1 MNAVNGVEVGKVG
14 VLTSMEYMSCR
25 YALPVPALV
34 DMFMPLP
41 VFSLSLSLLYEEGYP
56 NYAVLYVL
64 PNAYVLVGIPISLLI
79 SLLISLYVLYVLY
92 VLYLWSYASLVL
104 NALVL
109 VVGAEVL
116 VMLVLMA
123 PKPVVFVNAVLV
135 VVLDNGALLYDIVFS
150 DVPYDAT
157 LPILLVLILILVLVL
172 ALVLEYGWVVA
183 APNAVVV

>member
-1 MNAVNGVEVGKVG
+1 MG

-64 PNAYVLVGIPISLLI
+64 PNAYVLVGIPI

-157 LPILLVLILILVLVL
+157 LPILLVLILVLVL